1 MNITYDYRFGLPR
14 NIVRKYIKNEK
25 VLRNA
30 LPGCKS
36 FVEVSKGVYHAE
48 VDVKIGP
55 IQDVFSLEIR
65 LLENQQSTYQLHVKG
80 KGNVGD
86 IMGKADLVISD
97 VQGGSKITCK
107 ADAEVTGAI
116 ALAGKRVLDSGAN
129 KGLDTFFQKL
139 EKEIKR
145 CIYEM
150 RRNGK

>member
-48 VDVKIGP
+48 LDVKIGP
-55 IQDVFSLEIR
+55 VQDVFSLEIR

-86 IMGKADLVISD
+86 IVGKADLVISD
-97 VQGGSKITCK
+97 VQGGSKVTCK

>member
-86 IMGKADLVISD
+86 IVGKADLVISD